1 MHSKGVCLWAFPV
14 MTCNRAL
21 PLPLKATTSYEL
33 GMIQKHLLR
42 WLSQNRSARAV
53 RSITEVGVILG
64 SDRGLKR
71 DDNQDRVAA
80 MRYCGNHSSFVCI
93 AVADGMGGLR
103 DGGECAEITVAA
115 FFDAMVTMATRPPWD
130 RLDQAVRRANS
141 EVHLSK
147 GGSGGSTLS
156 AILVESE
163 QEIYSA
169 NVGDSRIYVERG
181 SEGAELSRATV
192 DDSLEDAF
200 GGQGRE
206 LLQFVGIGKGLK
218 PHISRLEP
226 SVRSIA
232 ITTDGIHF
240 LDSSLLENIY
250 LRAPDRRSAADRLIA
265 LSRWFGGPDNA
276 TIAIVDPANTIG
288 NLEEFDASYAE
299 FWGLHDTFSI
309 LFGEKTQGATSTDAN
324 KAVTKRS
331 KSRRQKSLNDVQKE
345 KPDQLKID
353 IELEE
358 KNTDGS
364 NS

>member
-1 MHSKGVCLWAFPV
+1 
-14 MTCNRAL
+14 
-21 PLPLKATTSYEL
+21 
-33 GMIQKHLLR
+33 MIQKHLLR
-42 WLSQNRSARAV
+42 WLGQNRSTRAV
-53 RSITEVGVILG
+53 RSFDEAGAILA

-71 DDNQDRVAA
+71 DDNQDRLAA
-80 MRYCGNHSSFVCI
+80 MRYNGKGAAFVCF

-103 DGGECAEITVAA
+103 DGAECAEITIAA
-115 FFDAMVTMATRPPWD
+115 FFDALISTATKPPWD
-130 RLDQAVRRANS
+130 RLDHAARHANS

-163 QEIYSA
+163 REIYSA
-169 NVGDSRIYVERG
+169 NIGDSRIYVEQG
-181 SEGAELSRATV
+181 TKDNKLSRVTV
-192 DDSLEDAF
+192 DDSLEEAF

-218 PHISRLEP
+218 PHISRIDP

-240 LDSSLLENIY
+240 LGSSLLETIY
-250 LRAPDRRSAADRLIA
+250 LRAPDRRSAADRLLA

-276 TIAIVDPANTIG
+276 SIAIVNPSVVTRISDDIDN
-288 NLEEFDASYAE
+288 NYAE
-299 FWGLHDTFSI
+299 FWGIIDTMSI
-309 LFGEKTQGATSTDAN
+309 LLGSQTQGIVSSDEAMSN
-324 KAVTKRS
+324 KDVQKNRGG
-331 KSRRQKSLNDVQKE
+331 RRQKRTKTPSNV
-345 KPDQLKID
+345 KPEQLKID
-353 IELEE
+353 IELKE